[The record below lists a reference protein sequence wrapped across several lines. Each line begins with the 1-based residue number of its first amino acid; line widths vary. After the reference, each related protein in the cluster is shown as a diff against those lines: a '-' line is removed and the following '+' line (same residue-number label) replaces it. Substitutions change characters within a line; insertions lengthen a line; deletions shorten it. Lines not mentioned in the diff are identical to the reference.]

1 MFAVLQEVNTSNPRV
16 WIPKARLIVAAMWCR
31 VYFFST
37 AANGFFFYGGYHC
50 RCCQHISTVILEPHA
65 A

>member
-16 WIPKARLIVAAMWCR
+16 WIPEARLIVAAMWCR

-37 AANGFFFYGGYHC
+37 AANVFF
-50 RCCQHISTVILEPHA
+50 STVDIIA
-65 A
+65 AAVNTSAL